1 MMHRSATTTTAVT
14 MPTTT
19 TRAEDD
25 DDDFWF
31 AGVGASARLPP
42 SETKKDHSHSWRRQ
56 RICHY

>member
-1 MMHRSATTTTAVT
+1 MMHRSATTTTAIT

-25 DDDFWF
+25 NDNEFWL
-31 AGVGASARLPP
+31 AGVGGSARLPP

-56 RICHY
+56 PI